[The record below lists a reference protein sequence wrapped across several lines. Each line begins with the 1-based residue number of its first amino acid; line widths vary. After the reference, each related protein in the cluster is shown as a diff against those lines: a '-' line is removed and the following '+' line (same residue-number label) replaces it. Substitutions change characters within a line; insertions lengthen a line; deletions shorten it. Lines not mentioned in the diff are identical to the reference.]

1 MRIFVNNLNFIEGRF
16 FFFFFVFKMF
26 IFPLILLPFG
36 LRYPD
41 GRTTRPTLARPLR
54 LPQLHMPLHAKFTVQ
69 SLTNF
74 FYGPYKDTTA
84 QTDKT
89 VTH

>member
-1 MRIFVNNLNFIEGRF
+1 MHIFVNNVNFIEGI
-16 FFFFFVFKMF
+16 FFFVFKMF

-36 LRYPD
+36 PRYPD
-41 GRTTRPTLARPLR
+41 GSTTRPTLAKPLR

-74 FYGPYKDTTA
+74 FTVHI
-84 QTDKT
+84 KT
-89 VTH
+89 PQPRPIRR